1 MPIVKM
7 TELEGQTHIRPHLL
21 KVKCLHI
28 FSNMFL
34 GLNRQLTIVKLI
46 TIFAIV
52 FMLLI
57 LLLNLLHNSCLH
69 TTKHIKSANYIYN
82 EYYKHYD
89 PVRNKSSSSIL
100 TTKEME
106 AIKIEFDD
114 RKNKLET
121 YCKTIVRPESNLDN
135 VLSNMVIDTVHGISW
150 CPIYKVASSIW
161 MKHFATLG
169 GVLTETAMELIRRD
183 ILQIN
188 TIVRKAFPR
197 DRDMKKAYQKL
208 NKTLKFLIVRHPFER
223 LVSAYR
229 DKLEHIQGRDYYYK
243 RFGRHITHK
252 YHKYRQPNETK
263 IEPTFTEFLRFI
275 VEEKY
280 FDEHWAPYVDTC
292 EPCLITY
299 NYILKFD
306 TFDRDQQFLIQ
317 ELGISDYLY
326 DRNDLRNINPRGVT
340 TTAIVKEYM
349 QNVPRSLLDDI
360 NKVYESDFKLFSY
373 LPL

>member
-1 MPIVKM
+1 MPTAKV
-7 TELEGQTHIRPHLL
+7 TELESQTNIRPCFL
-21 KVKCLHI
+21 KVKCLHV

-34 GLNRQLTIVKLI
+34 GLHRQLTLVKLI
-46 TIFAIV
+46 TIVAIIFV
-52 FMLLI
+52 SLI
-57 LLLNLLHNSCLH
+57 FLLNLLHNSCLQ
-69 TTKHIKSANYIYN
+69 TSKHLKFVNYIDSK
-82 EYYKHYD
+82 YYKHYD
-89 PVRNKSSSSIL
+89 PVRNKTSLTTL

-106 AIKIEFDD
+106 NIRLQLSN
-114 RKNKLET
+114 RKNELEK
-121 YCKTIVRPESNLDN
+121 YCKSIVRPVSNIDN
-135 VLSNMVIDTVHGISW
+135 VLSNMIIDTVHAISW
-150 CPIYKVASSIW
+150 CPIYKAASSTW

-208 NKTLKFLIVRHPFER
+208 NKTMKFLIVRHPFER

-243 RFGRHITHK
+243 RFGRHIAHR

-263 IEPTFTEFLRFI
+263 LEPTFTEFLHFI
-275 VEEKY
+275 AEEKY
-280 FDEHWAPYVDTC
+280 FDEHWAPFIDTC
-292 EPCLITY
+292 EPCLIQY

-317 ELGISDYLY
+317 ELGLGNYLY
-326 DRNDLRNINPRGVT
+326 EKSDLKNINPRGVT
-340 TTAIVKEYM
+340 TTALVKEYM
-349 QNVPRSLLDDI
+349 QNVPRSLLDVI
-360 NKVYESDFKLFSY
+360 NKVYENDFKLFSY